1 MTALAAVFAADGRAA
16 DLDVGRMLDAAAHRG
31 AQAAEIRSVGPAT
44 LGLRARAAAPPHCAA
59 RPDGSAIVLDGR
71 LDNRDELCG
80 ALGASRAST
89 DAALILAAYA
99 KWDEA
104 SPSYLLGDFAFIL
117 WDAGKRRL
125 LCARDVFGQR
135 PLFYASGA
143 STTAVAS
150 EPQQLLAHS
159 DVRTVVNEGAIA
171 EYLTVVPVSMEETI
185 WQGVTRLP
193 PAHALIVSGAGVRRF
208 RYWDFDRERTL
219 EYARPEEY
227 AEHFASLFRT
237 AIACRTSGAASVGVL
252 LSGGLD
258 SSAIAGLAQAQARAR
273 GDAPVRAFSLTFP
286 GRAVDE
292 TPYIDAVV
300 QQWDLPSVRMAARSA
315 TRDEIER
322 DVARFKDL
330 PAYPNG
336 SVLDPLR
343 RRAAPEVD
351 VMLTGYGGDDWFTGS
366 PLHTADLLRQ
376 GHLLRAARQYRHDI
390 RLPGRGYTP
399 GHLFRTAVGPLLPR
413 VVRAVLRPFAGLP
426 PPQYDWIRP
435 AFAARV
441 GLRER
446 LRPAAR
452 PSCRTLVQASIH
464 ALANSLQQVAGD
476 ESEDRAA
483 AAAGLDQRH
492 PFNDRRLA
500 EFGFALP
507 ESQRWAGGE
516 TKVVMRRAM
525 APVLPAMVRR
535 RNDKAEFTSTVVDS
549 IEMLGGRAF
558 LSRLRSADEGW
569 VDAAVVQRMYDDMA
583 GLYSRHDEAYIP
595 LADAVWSVA
604 AVDLWLRQ
612 R

>member
-1 MTALAAVFAADGRAA
+1 MTALAAVFAPDGRPEDAE
-16 DLDVGRMLDAAAHRG
+16 VRRMLAAAAHRG
-31 AQAAEIRSVGPAT
+31 PRAPAIQSFGPAT
-44 LGLRARAAAPPHCAA
+44 LGHRASALRTGVPPAPCAA
-59 RPDGSAIVLDGR
+59 RPDGSAIVFDGR
-71 LDNRDELCG
+71 LDNREDLRG
-80 ALGASRAST
+80 ALGASPAST
-89 DAALILAAYA
+89 DAALALAAYA

-104 SPSYLLGDFAFIL
+104 APSYLLGDFAFVI

-125 LCARDVFGQR
+125 MCARDVFGQR

-143 STTAVAS
+143 STIAVAS

-171 EYLTVVPVSMEETI
+171 EYLTVVPMSMEETI

-193 PAHALIVSGAGVRRF
+193 PAHALIVSTAGVRRF

-227 AEHFASLFRT
+227 AEHFESLFRT

-258 SSAIAGLAQAQARAR
+258 SSAIAGIAQGQARAR

-286 GRAVDE
+286 GR
-292 TPYIDAVV
+292 
-300 QQWDLPSVRMAARSA
+300 SA
-315 TRDEIER
+315 TREEIER
-322 DVARFKDL
+322 DLARFKDV

-366 PLHTADLLRQ
+366 PLHTADLLRE
-376 GHLLRAARQYRHDI
+376 GRFLRAAQQYRHDI
-390 RLPGRGYTP
+390 ALPGCGYTP
-399 GHLFRTAVGPLLPR
+399 GNLFRTAVGPLLPR
-413 VVRAVLRPFAGLP
+413 VARAALRPLLGTRP
-426 PPQYDWIRP
+426 PSYAWIRP

-446 LRPAAR
+446 LRPPAPPR
-452 PSCRTLVQASIH
+452 CRTLVQSSIH
-464 ALANSLQQVAGD
+464 AVANSLQQVSGD

-516 TKVVMRRAM
+516 TKVVMRRAL
-525 APVLPAMVRR
+525 APVLPAIVCR
-535 RNDKAEFTSTVVDS
+535 RNDKAEFTLTVIDAL
-549 IEMLGGRAF
+549 EMLGGQAF
-558 LSRLRSADEGW
+558 LSRLRVAEAGW
-569 VDAAVVQRMYDDMA
+569 VDAGVVRRMYDEMV

-604 AVDLWLRQ
+604 AVELWLQHR
-612 R
+612 